1 MRKNKK
7 VYSISVSDI
16 QEIVEQDLNR
26 TLNEDELKKVMD
38 KMSEY
43 INWPES
49 ISFSFDALELKPKE
63 D

>member
-43 INWPES
+43 INCQNQ
-49 ISFSFDALELKPKE
+49 
-63 D
+63 